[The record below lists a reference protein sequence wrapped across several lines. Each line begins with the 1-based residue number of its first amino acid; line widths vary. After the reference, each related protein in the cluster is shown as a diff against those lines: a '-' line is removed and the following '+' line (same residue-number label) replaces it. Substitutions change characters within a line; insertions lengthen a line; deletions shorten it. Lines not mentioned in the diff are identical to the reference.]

1 MIFDHGTGFLK
12 RKVERNEFSSRAQDP
27 LLPPLGLVRNWINMT
42 NRGTCRNSGTRRHM
56 LAWAER
62 ALRRSFWE
70 TKDHQLTERKCL
82 N

>member
-1 MIFDHGTGFLK
+1 MKLLHHSYSTNGVRPPAPPSWSGEELDKHDH
-12 RKVERNEFSSRAQDP
+12 
-27 LLPPLGLVRNWINMT
+27 
-42 NRGTCRNSGTRRHM
+42 RGPCRNSGTRRHM